1 MNFTPPPPPGG
12 PSSGQPG
19 KRTAI
24 VGGLPWQQPSAAS
37 PAAVPGMP
45 VIVDTPAAAGTADT
59 SDAAATAWHARFD
72 AWLRRS
78 PPFTVSLSLHIVALL
93 LLALWVVRT
102 QRAERV
108 IIDLSFASLEVVE
121 APQQGVPIVAPK
133 PVEEPEPEEVTS
145 EKPPV
150 EDPIAAPP
158 PVAPEAVDEPG
169 PAVVEAAPAAAV
181 GTLLEGRQEGR
192 REALVDAF
200 GGSNAT
206 EAAVARALDWLA
218 RQQDR
223 KDGLWSLRGPYLDG
237 TSAQENRLA
246 ATAMA
251 LLAFQGAGNT
261 TEAGRH
267 KEVVKRAWKALAS
280 RQLPDGRFEISPPIP
295 THHALYSHGQVTIAA
310 CELYGMTH
318 DPAHRE
324 PAARALAYALAAQG
338 PNGGWRYEPGK
349 EGDMSV
355 TGWYMMALKS
365 AQMAGLDVPAA
376 ALTGIG
382 SFVDEVSV
390 EGGTKY
396 GYRRDSPQRPPA
408 QITAAV
414 TAEGLLCRQ
423 YLGWQQRDRRLTAGL
438 ELLLATKFIDWE
450 NDKDVY
456 AWYYITQVAHHAGGE
471 PWERWNDRM
480 KAVLPA
486 AQVLKGPEAGSWD
499 PSLDKWGHIGG
510 RLFVTCFCTYML
522 EVYYRHLPL
531 YADKALQSAVAAPP

>member
-295 THHALYSHGQVTIAA
+295 THHAL
-310 CELYGMTH
+310 
-318 DPAHRE
+318 
-324 PAARALAYALAAQG
+324 
-338 PNGGWRYEPGK
+338 
-349 EGDMSV
+349 
-355 TGWYMMALKS
+355 
-365 AQMAGLDVPAA
+365 
-376 ALTGIG
+376 
-382 SFVDEVSV
+382 
-390 EGGTKY
+390 
-396 GYRRDSPQRPPA
+396 
-408 QITAAV
+408 
-414 TAEGLLCRQ
+414 
-423 YLGWQQRDRRLTAGL
+423 
-438 ELLLATKFIDWE
+438 
-450 NDKDVY
+450 
-456 AWYYITQVAHHAGGE
+456 
-471 PWERWNDRM
+471 
-480 KAVLPA
+480 
-486 AQVLKGPEAGSWD
+486 
-499 PSLDKWGHIGG
+499 
-510 RLFVTCFCTYML
+510 
-522 EVYYRHLPL
+522 
-531 YADKALQSAVAAPP
+531 